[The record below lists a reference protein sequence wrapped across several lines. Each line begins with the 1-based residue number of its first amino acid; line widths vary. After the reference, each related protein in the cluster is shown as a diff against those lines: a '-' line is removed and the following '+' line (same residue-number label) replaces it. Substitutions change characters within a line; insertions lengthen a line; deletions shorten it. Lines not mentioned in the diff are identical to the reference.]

1 MEEEEP
7 IRKTS
12 HYINAFAAL
21 LSRALGT
28 LPEQLLLQW
37 RRMCR
42 AAKRVITSTLLQ
54 HCFHAHLEHF
64 LSSCC
69 SGGWGQPGR
78 RSGCGAAGS
87 KVIYIAS
94 SCAFVCR
101 RLCAFV
107 YICVY
112 MYVCVHVCL
121 CICVCA
127 CACVCACVCICVCLY
142 MCACVH
148 MRDCEPA

>member
-1 MEEEEP
+1 MEEEP
-7 IRKTS
+7 SQKVAHMKYT
-12 HYINAFAAL
+12 AAYSL
-21 LSRALGT
+21 CFTHTYGT
-28 LPEQLLLQW
+28 LSEQGLLQW
-37 RRMCR
+37 RRR
-42 AAKRVITSTLLQ
+42 SRSAKRVITSTLLQ

-121 CICVCA
+121 CICVC
-127 CACVCACVCICVCLY
+127 LY